1 MREKNRVVILS
12 NSHDVL
18 VEDKHK
24 LGLFSFIN
32 DEAQALE
39 INLRDFL
46 IKKLRVSL
54 VSIIGIHDASGEQ
67 IPVVLI
73 DEGDIELPKKAVWA
87 PVDKFI
93 SGSID
98 RAEFL
103 DAYFQC
109 VLKNQRLNGCFSVWP
124 MGENELD
131 ASILGVM
138 VANGKKQA
146 TSSLLLEYTKGDVLL
161 PKKGN
166 ESVIVDWSGRVL
178 CTIRTTNVRIVGFK
192 NVDESH
198 SAMEMLGDGSV
209 EYWQDVYWDLFSE
222 VCKGN
227 NVEPDDEMDVVC
239 ESFEVIHSFI

>member
-18 VEDKHK
+18 VADKNQ

-54 VSIIGIHDASGEQ
+54 VSIIGIYDASGEQ

-73 DEGDIELPKKAVWA
+73 DEGDIELPKKAVWV

-98 RAEFL
+98 KVEFL
-103 DAYFQC
+103 DAYCKC

-146 TSSLLLEYTKGDVLL
+146 TSLSYLNIQRGMSYCRKKVMSRLSLIGVA
-161 PKKGN
+161 G
-166 ESVIVDWSGRVL
+166 S
-178 CTIRTTNVRIVGFK
+178 CVRYEPPTYVFLALK
-192 NVDESH
+192 MWTSH
-198 SAMEMLGDGSV
+198 IQR
-209 EYWQDVYWDLFSE
+209 WK
-222 VCKGN
+222 C
-227 NVEPDDEMDVVC
+227 
-239 ESFEVIHSFI
+239 